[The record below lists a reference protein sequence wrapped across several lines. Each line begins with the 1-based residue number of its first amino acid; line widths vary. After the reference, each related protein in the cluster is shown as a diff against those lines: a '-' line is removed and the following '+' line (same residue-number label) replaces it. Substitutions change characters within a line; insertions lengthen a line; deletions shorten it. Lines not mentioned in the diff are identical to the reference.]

1 MTPTPDP
8 LQRNVYA
15 ALLGLVSLGS
25 LAVGLVAHWN
35 ALSDEQIAYAAVLAV
50 LGVILGAVGATFSNG
65 TYLGLEATAY
75 YAAMMSLNPWAAG
88 LVAIWTNVRW
98 AIVERKGGFALLR
111 NAGMYALMGIG
122 GGYTYEWLGGPA
134 AHAAVT
140 PRLLFAL
147 LGAVLVVRVINDALL
162 WFDTLLLSGRH
173 AAWIWLRA
181 AQRETWAAEGVA
193 YLAAILTTLI
203 WSQPAIRGLGLA
215 FWLLLLSGG
224 ALALYSLARTRNQVS
239 LQISALREANRHMA
253 THGVREAALAER
265 LSTASV
271 DLAGYAS
278 RLATALLQQHTAVTQ
293 VTSTVEELAQQA
305 GYIAEAAGA
314 VDSTAEVALATAGR
328 GRQAAAGSV
337 LAMAELE
344 RSVHE
349 MHSRM
354 TTLEGRSR
362 LIHRT
367 LQTINSIAGE
377 THLLAL
383 NATIEAA
390 GAGEQGRRFSVVAT
404 QINALADQAL
414 RAAGDI
420 QTTVREIEAA
430 TADTKSVIEQGLVET
445 RRYTGQV
452 DEARQA
458 MEGILGAVG
467 RASDMAQQ
475 IRLATQQ
482 QTQASSQVS
491 DALREIAGA
500 LGAAGTEG
508 AAVSSAAA
516 VLHQLADRLRQ
527 LDERI
532 PTATA
537 GG

>member
-430 TADTKSVIEQGLVET
+430 TADPKRVIEQGLVET

-491 DALREIAGA
+491 AAMREIANSM
-500 LGAAGTEG
+500 GTATAEG
-508 AAVSSAAA
+508 AAVYTAAEG
-516 VLHQLADRLRQ
+516 LRRLADELRH
-527 LDERI
+527 LDARA
-532 PTATA
+532 ATA
-537 GG
+537 AES

>member
-1 MTPTPDP
+1 MALPP
-8 LQRNVYA
+8 LSLAGKIYTLTVGLIGYSALIGALWRYPLTQQQWIYTVVLSVLGILLSAIGTTLPGSNNYISIESLAYYA
-15 ALLGLVSLGS
+15 ALL
-25 LAVGLVAHWN
+25 
-35 ALSDEQIAYAAVLAV
+35 
-50 LGVILGAVGATFSNG
+50 
-65 TYLGLEATAY
+65 
-75 YAAMMSLNPWAAG
+75 SLNPAAAG
-88 LVAIWTNVRW
+88 LVALLPTIRWRLLNRQVTNW
-98 AIVERKGGFALLR
+98 AALR
-111 NAGMYALMGIG
+111 NSAQYALMG
-122 GGYTYEWLGGPA
+122 LGGALVYQLTGGRVPLQGFAPA
-134 AHAAVT
+134 TLLALAWALISV
-140 PRLLFAL
+140 RL
-147 LGAVLVVRVINDALL
+147 INDAIVFGAVGFRRG
-162 WFDTLLLSGRH
+162 WP
-173 AAWIWLRA
+173 AAWLDRRRAARANWGVEALAYVPALLTALLYGTQEWAALAVWLGLLVATAFALYQLVLTRVEADRRLVELRA
-181 AQRETWAAEGVA
+181 LNAQMNAHE
-193 YLAAILTTLI
+193 L
-203 WSQPAIRGLGLA
+203 
-215 FWLLLLSGG
+215 
-224 ALALYSLARTRNQVS
+224 
-239 LQISALREANRHMA
+239 
-253 THGVREAALAER
+253 REAALAR
-265 LSTASV
+265 HLSQAAEDMT
-271 DLAGYAS
+271 GYAG
-278 RLATALLQQHTAVTQ
+278 RLVGALHTQHIAMTQ
-293 VTSTVEELAQQA
+293 VTATVEELAQQA

-344 RSVHE
+344 HNVEE
-349 MHSRM
+349 MQIRM

-390 GAGEQGRRFSVVAT
+390 GAGGQGRRFSVVAT

-532 PTATA
+532 PAATA